1 MVRFNF
7 PSLSKK
13 VSTDVL
19 AVQSDGS
26 QTDGIIKQDISF
38 ILQPVLEQLDDDA
51 VMWSNW
57 KKKNRQTETEMSV
70 KSRSA
75 SLRLLLGSG
84 NLRLNPAGKQ
94 TNWRNDHSR
103 EEYNQTVTDSTHFDW
118 LFYHLKRFMHVKK
131 NTLYIWLTSWGRRH
145 WVRQM
150 KAVCGTVKRWRGYLY
165 NMKYSSSKYH
175 VMEDSKDL
183 KK

>member
-51 VMWSNW
+51 VM
-57 KKKNRQTETEMSV
+57 
-70 KSRSA
+70 
-75 SLRLLLGSG
+75 
-84 NLRLNPAGKQ
+84 
-94 TNWRNDHSR
+94 
-103 EEYNQTVTDSTHFDW
+103 
-118 LFYHLKRFMHVKK
+118 
-131 NTLYIWLTSWGRRH
+131 
-145 WVRQM
+145 
-150 KAVCGTVKRWRGYLY
+150 
-165 NMKYSSSKYH
+165 
-175 VMEDSKDL
+175 
-183 KK
+183 

>member
-7 PSLSKK
+7 PSLLKK

-103 EEYNQTVTDSTHFDW
+103 EEYNQTVTDVFW
-118 LFYHLKRFMHVKK
+118 LIILSLKTFYACKEKHTIHMINLMGAP
-131 NTLYIWLTSWGRRH
+131 TLSETNEGRLWDRETMTR
-145 WVRQM
+145 VFVQ
-150 KAVCGTVKRWRGYLY
+150 Y
-165 NMKYSSSKYH
+165 
-175 VMEDSKDL
+175 EIQQ
-183 KK
+183 